1 MLGNKRLSE
10 IEKELCERFKA
21 VGIDEQELREQI
33 KKLRPPK
40 RKKPLTVKTILG
52 VSDTPTSKPRRR
64 RTATKSR

>member
-10 IEKELCERFKA
+10 IEKELDERFKA

-40 RKKPLTVKTILG
+40 RKTPLTVKTILG
-52 VSDTPTSKPRRR
+52 GADTPTSKPRRR
-64 RTATKSR
+64 RTATKSH